1 MEHTAKHTNTSN
13 VNPIILTM
21 DDHESHVSVD
31 TMEYA
36 KEHGV
41 QAMTLPP
48 HTSHKT
54 QPLDRSVFGPLKNY
68 FNGEANS
75 WMMRNPGKPL
85 IRYQIAQLVGAAMT
99 KAACPTYITSS
110 FKASAI
116 WPFNQDVFEDDQFL
130 PASITDWPAQNQ
142 QMDDGQVPGQSTST
156 DHPSTLDETSE

>member
-1 MEHTAKHTNTSN
+1 MEHAAHQHTNTSN

-68 FNGEANS
+68 FNGKAKMISFFQPLLPIGLPKTSKWMTARYQANS
-75 WMMRNPGKPL
+75 HQLTTHRHWMRHLN
-85 IRYQIAQLVGAAMT
+85 
-99 KAACPTYITSS
+99 
-110 FKASAI
+110 
-116 WPFNQDVFEDDQFL
+116 E
-130 PASITDWPAQNQ
+130 
-142 QMDDGQVPGQSTST
+142 
-156 DHPSTLDETSE
+156 